1 MLDQKDLLLLKLLQE
16 NSRIS
21 ASEVGGKLNLSV
33 PAASERIKKLLEGGY
48 IKKFTAQLDSKKL
61 GYDLTAFISVDSAS
75 SSHYEDIVERSSE
88 KDFVLE
94 CHSVTGEGSH
104 LLKIRLKT
112 STDLESLL
120 SEIQGWPG
128 VVRTHTWVVLSSFK
142 ESLDLK
148 IKIEK

>member
-1 MLDQKDLLLLKLLQE
+1 MKLLQE

-33 PAASERIKKLLEGGY
+33 PAASERIKKMLEGRY

-75 SSHYEDIVERSSE
+75 SSHYEDIVERSNE
-88 KDFVLE
+88 NDFVLE

-128 VVRTHTWVVLSSFK
+128 VIRTHTWVVLSSFK
-142 ESLDLK
+142 ESLNLK
-148 IKIEK
+148 IKTS

>member
-61 GYDLTAFISVDSAS
+61 GYDLTAFISVDSDS
-75 SSHYEDIVERSSE
+75 SSHYEDIVERSNE
-88 KDFVLE
+88 NDFVLE

-128 VVRTHTWVVLSSFK
+128 VIRTHTWVVLSSFK

>member
-21 ASEVGGKLNLSV
+21 ASEVGEKLNLSV

-75 SSHYEDIVERSSE
+75 SSHYEDIVERSNE
-88 KDFVLE
+88 NDFVLE

-128 VVRTHTWVVLSSFK
+128 VIRTHTWVVLSSFK

>member
-21 ASEVGGKLNLSV
+21 ASEVGEKLNLSV
-33 PAASERIKKLLEGGY
+33 PAASERIKKLLEGRY

-75 SSHYEDIVERSSE
+75 SSHYEDIVERSNE
-88 KDFVLE
+88 NDFVLE

-128 VVRTHTWVVLSSFK
+128 VIRTHTWVVLSSFK
-142 ESLDLK
+142 ESLNLK
-148 IKIEK
+148 IKIS

>member
-21 ASEVGGKLNLSV
+21 ASEVGEKLNLSV
-33 PAASERIKKLLEGGY
+33 PAASERIKKLLEVGY

-75 SSHYEDIVERSSE
+75 SSHYEDIVERSKE
-88 KDFVLE
+88 NDFVLE

>member
-1 MLDQKDLLLLKLLQE
+1 MLDKKDLLLLKLLQE

-21 ASEVGGKLNLSV
+21 ASEVGEKLNLSV
-33 PAASERIKKLLEGGY
+33 PAASERIKKMLEGRY

-75 SSHYEDIVERSSE
+75 SSHYEDIVERSNE
-88 KDFVLE
+88 NDFVLE

-142 ESLDLK
+142 ESLNLK
-148 IKIEK
+148 INTS

>member
-1 MLDQKDLLLLKLLQE
+1 MQ
-16 NSRIS
+16 R
-21 ASEVGGKLNLSV
+21 
-33 PAASERIKKLLEGGY
+33 
-48 IKKFTAQLDSKKL
+48 
-61 GYDLTAFISVDSAS
+61 
-75 SSHYEDIVERSSE
+75 
-88 KDFVLE
+88 
-94 CHSVTGEGSH
+94 EGSH

>member
-1 MLDQKDLLLLKLLQE
+1 M
-16 NSRIS
+16 
-21 ASEVGGKLNLSV
+21 
-33 PAASERIKKLLEGGY
+33 
-48 IKKFTAQLDSKKL
+48 
-61 GYDLTAFISVDSAS
+61 
-75 SSHYEDIVERSSE
+75 
-88 KDFVLE
+88 E

>member
-21 ASEVGGKLNLSV
+21 ASEVREKLNLSV

-61 GYDLTAFISVDSAS
+61 GYDLTAFISVDSDS
-75 SSHYEDIVERSSE
+75 SSHYEDIVERSNE
-88 KDFVLE
+88 NDFVLE

-128 VVRTHTWVVLSSFK
+128 VIRTHTWVVLSSFK
-142 ESLDLK
+142 ESLNLK
-148 IKIEK
+148 IKTS

>member
-61 GYDLTAFISVDSAS
+61 GYDLTAFISVDSDS
-75 SSHYEDIVERSSE
+75 SSHYEDIVERSNE
-88 KDFVLE
+88 NDFVLE

-128 VVRTHTWVVLSSFK
+128 VIRTHTWVVLSSFK
-142 ESLDLK
+142 EGLDLK

>member
-1 MLDQKDLLLLKLLQE
+1 MFDQKDLFLLKLLQE

-21 ASEVGGKLNLSV
+21 ASEVGEKLNLSV

-61 GYDLTAFISVDSAS
+61 GYDLTAFISIDSAS

-88 KDFVLE
+88 NDFVLE

-128 VVRTHTWVVLSSFK
+128 VIRTHTWVVLSSFK
-142 ESLDLK
+142 ESLNLK
-148 IKIEK
+148 LNIS

>member
-75 SSHYEDIVERSSE
+75 SSHYEDIVERSNE
-88 KDFVLE
+88 NDFVLE

-128 VVRTHTWVVLSSFK
+128 VIRTHTWVVLSSFK

>member
-61 GYDLTAFISVDSAS
+61 GYDLTAFISVDSDS
-75 SSHYEDIVERSSE
+75 SSHYEDIVERSNE
-88 KDFVLE
+88 NDFVLE

-128 VVRTHTWVVLSSFK
+128 VIRTHTWVVLSSFK
-142 ESLDLK
+142 ESLNLK
-148 IKIEK
+148 IKTS

>member
-21 ASEVGGKLNLSV
+21 ASEVGEKLNLSV
-33 PAASERIKKLLEGGY
+33 PAASERIKKLLEGRY

-61 GYDLTAFISVDSAS
+61 GYDLTAFISVDSTS
-75 SSHYEDIVERSSE
+75 SSHYEDIVERSNE
-88 KDFVLE
+88 NDFVLE

-128 VVRTHTWVVLSSFK
+128 VIRTHTWVVLSSFK
-142 ESLDLK
+142 ESLNLK
-148 IKIEK
+148 IKTS

>member
-21 ASEVGGKLNLSV
+21 ASEVGEKLNLSV

-88 KDFVLE
+88 NDFVLE

>member
-21 ASEVGGKLNLSV
+21 ASEVGEKLNLSV
-33 PAASERIKKLLEGGY
+33 PAASERIKKLLEGRY

-75 SSHYEDIVERSSE
+75 SSHYEDIVERSNE
-88 KDFVLE
+88 NDFVLE

-142 ESLDLK
+142 ESLNLK
-148 IKIEK
+148 INTS

>member
-21 ASEVGGKLNLSV
+21 ASEVGEKLNLSV
-33 PAASERIKKLLEGGY
+33 PAASERIKKMLEGRY

-75 SSHYEDIVERSSE
+75 SSHYEDIVERSNE
-88 KDFVLE
+88 NDFVLE

-128 VVRTHTWVVLSSFK
+128 VIRTHTWVVLSSFK
-142 ESLDLK
+142 ESLNLK
-148 IKIEK
+148 IKTS

>member
-21 ASEVGGKLNLSV
+21 ASEVGEKLNLSV

-48 IKKFTAQLDSKKL
+48 IKKFTAQLDSRKL

-75 SSHYEDIVERSSE
+75 SSHYEDIVERSNE
-88 KDFVLE
+88 NDFVLE

-120 SEIQGWPG
+120 SEIQGWPD

>member
-1 MLDQKDLLLLKLLQE
+1 MLDKKDLLLLKLLQE

-33 PAASERIKKLLEGGY
+33 PAASERIKKLLEGRY

-75 SSHYEDIVERSSE
+75 SSHYEDIVERSNE
-88 KDFVLE
+88 NDFVLE

-128 VVRTHTWVVLSSFK
+128 VIRTHTWVVLSSFK
-142 ESLDLK
+142 ESLNLK
-148 IKIEK
+148 INTG

>member
-75 SSHYEDIVERSSE
+75 SSHYEDIVERSNE
-88 KDFVLE
+88 NDFVLE

-128 VVRTHTWVVLSSFK
+128 VVRTHTWVVLSSSK
-142 ESLDLK
+142 ESLNLK
-148 IKIEK
+148 INTS

>member
-75 SSHYEDIVERSSE
+75 SSHYEDIVERSNE
-88 KDFVLE
+88 NDFVLE

>member
-1 MLDQKDLLLLKLLQE
+1 MLDQKDLLLLKLLQK

-21 ASEVGGKLNLSV
+21 ASEVGEKLKLSV

-48 IKKFTAQLDSKKL
+48 IKKFTAQLDSRKL

-75 SSHYEDIVERSSE
+75 SSHYEDIVERSS
-88 KDFVLE
+88 KNDFVLE